1 MVSFLEITGGIS
13 HLPEASIMRLTRGS
27 DYGLR
32 GMLYMARQPLGQIC
46 LVSQVA
52 AAENLPE
59 TYLAKIFQDLARNR
73 LLISHRGAKGGFS
86 LIDHPQDI
94 SLLDIIEAVEGRI
107 AIAPCLDAREGCE
120 RVDLCEIHPVLDSA
134 QAQMLSVLKNTT
146 LADLVLGK
154 NDRE

>member
-1 MVSFLEITGGIS
+1 
-13 HLPEASIMRLTRGS
+13 MRLTRGS

-59 TYLAKIFQDLARNR
+59 SYLAKIFQDLARSR

-86 LIDHPQDI
+86 LVNEPKDI
-94 SLLDIIEAVEGRI
+94 TLLDIIEAVEGPV
-107 AIAPCLDAREGCE
+107 AIAPCLDVREGCE
-120 RVDLCEIHPVLDSA
+120 RADFCEIHPALDSA
-134 QAQMLSVLKNTT
+134 QSHMVSVLKDTT
-146 LADLVLGK
+146 LADIISGR
-154 NDRE
+154 NGREE